1 MDFGNDQWMLNY
13 LRYSVLTWSTI
24 PALLLAR
31 LGITRPGQS
40 QSVTSSVSSRV
51 WKCLVLPGVS
61 DTRTFYTEKRELR
74 VINRDQ
80 SGVYL
85 ARQQF
90 IDG

>member
-1 MDFGNDQWMLNY
+1 MY
-13 LRYSVLTWSTI
+13 LEHISLTWSTI

-61 DTRTFYTEKRELR
+61 DTRTFYTERQFR
-74 VINRDQ
+74 VVNRDQ